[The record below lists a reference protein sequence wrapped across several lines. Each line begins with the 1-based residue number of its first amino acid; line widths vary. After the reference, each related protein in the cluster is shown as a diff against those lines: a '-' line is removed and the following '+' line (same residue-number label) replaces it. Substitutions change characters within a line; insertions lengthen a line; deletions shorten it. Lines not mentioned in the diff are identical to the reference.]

1 MKEKSNSL
9 YFLPEKDNKLKNE
22 SGKIISHHNNNL
34 AHINNIHYDNEKKN
48 NKINSKN
55 KLTKNPG
62 GPSFKFKTI
71 IDKQTYYNEV
81 SNDSQFAPDDDIL
94 EYIPF
99 KLFPNLLVLITETY
113 SQQIENDDLNK
124 QVNKL
129 NDIVKRIIEKSPNEI
144 KNYGFV
150 PVEITN
156 IILIGMKNPINNNKE
171 HFLHWCEILYNKY
184 EKDIFKDFNIF
195 IKEFIQAIPPNKL
208 NIFMEMVKFLSNIKL
223 EGEPKN

>member
-1 MKEKSNSL
+1 MGRLPRQDHRLSGQGQYKGRRYDGTHVIISKKKTLFLDSNNSNKLKENELSISPVKEKSNSL

-156 IILIGMKNPINNNKE
+156 IILIGMKNTINNNK
-171 HFLHWCEILYNKY
+171 
-184 EKDIFKDFNIF
+184 
-195 IKEFIQAIPPNKL
+195 
-208 NIFMEMVKFLSNIKL
+208 S
-223 EGEPKN
+223 